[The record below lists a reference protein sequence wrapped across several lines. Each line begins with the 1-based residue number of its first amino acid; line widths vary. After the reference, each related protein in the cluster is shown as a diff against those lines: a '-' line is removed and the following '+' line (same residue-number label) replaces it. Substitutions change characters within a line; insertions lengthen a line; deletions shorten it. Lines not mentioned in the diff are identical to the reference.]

1 MFDIKKD
8 ESFDP
13 TLSSLRPTGAR
24 KALYIAL
31 YKMEVG
37 EYFVVDNSIFP
48 SVSVRARVSEAKKM
62 WGNGRQF
69 RCHTEPNGTKVIRI
83 A

>member
-1 MFDIKKD
+1 MFEIKKD
-8 ESFDP
+8 ESFNP
-13 TLSSLRPTGAR
+13 AFNSCRPTGAR
-24 KALYIAL
+24 KALYMAL

-48 SVSVRARVSEAKKM
+48 PVSVRARVSEAKKM

-83 A
+83 S